1 MHAES
6 CQNLN
11 PRKGKT
17 AGSFYQR
24 VSLFLNL
31 VWISPF
37 AFAENEGIEPA
48 KSAIGWVTTFTI
60 NLTLAM
66 MVLVIIYKLLQIQF
80 AQREWREVFNPILIA
95 ALVVGAKLAAPAL
108 QNVMGY

>member
-1 MHAES
+1 MPSVWEAM
-6 CQNLN
+6 
-11 PRKGKT
+11 KT
-17 AGSFYQR
+17 VKSERIKSHYQR
-24 VSLFLNL
+24 WVLTMSCLLM
-31 VWISPF
+31 SPF

-48 KSAIGWVTTFTI
+48 KSAIDWVTTFAI